1 MAAQFHWETISPGAD
16 RSPRGVMCQ
25 AAEGLRVSRPGRTW
39 LAVMLALAG
48 LGVWLTPALQA
59 QTAVPQPMPDFQLR
73 DANSNSSRYTR
84 MVSPRDYRLQISA
97 YYFGDA
103 G

>member
-1 MAAQFHWETISPGAD
+1 M
-16 RSPRGVMCQ
+16 
-25 AAEGLRVSRPGRTW
+25 RV
-39 LAVMLALAG
+39 LAG
-48 LGVWLTPALQA
+48 LGILLASGSQA

-73 DANSNSSRYTR
+73 DANSNSARYTR